1 MDRRRIWLL
10 AVAAALVLAG
20 IAALSPRDVQTH
32 VPAGSSSA
40 SLGLMLLDGEDC
52 VQVLAVT
59 DQSPADYAG
68 FQPGDCILRSG
79 AAAVTTTEDFEQLL
93 NRGNTLECLVR
104 RDGREMT
111 LQIPFR

>member
-1 MDRRRIWLL
+1 MFRRRIWLL
-10 AVAAALVLAG
+10 ALAAVLVLMG
-20 IAALSPRDVQTH
+20 IAAISPRDVQTH
-32 VPAGSSSA
+32 APAGSSSA

-59 DQSPADYAG
+59 EKSPADYAG

-79 AAAVTTTEDFEQLL
+79 AAPVESTEDFEQLL
-93 NRGNTLECLVR
+93 NRGTTLECLIC
-104 RDGREMT
+104 RDGKELK